1 MKKICIIYA
10 NCQNKLIAQY
20 LGRSQQFNQ
29 EYLIKRFPVHQ
40 LMEKGSTI
48 IPNRLLKQ
56 AKLFI
61 YQPVKDIHGDRST
74 KYILSKLSS
83 DCQCISFPPLYCTGY
98 FPQYCKNPVN
108 KVIKPNYPFGVFPHG
123 DTNIISLLEQ
133 GKSVAEITEILSDP
147 NFYTQ
152 EFLLANINETLNE
165 LARRES
171 QLSIKVT
178 SFIKAHYQNHY
189 LFYTQNHPS
198 DILGIYVANQILK
211 LLNMPPL
218 GDELSLFNPVR
229 GVLDNIQ
236 IPIYPSV
243 IKHLGLTFA
252 NQKNVYRNASFCT
265 NQITFERYISEYVDL
280 HLSDSESSIFYHFQG
295 IKFSKQNKLAKASA
309 VLKKA
314 ITIQPNN
321 AAYYGELGNVLQKQ
335 NNFTDAEDAYQKAI
349 ELSPNW
355 EYFYKLLGDV
365 LSKKEDFTGAILAY
379 KQAVALN
386 PENADFYCSLGDTFV
401 KQNNF
406 DAAEQAYQQAVVI
419 DPTKAYYY
427 QCLGNIFDK
436 RNNLNLAI
444 SNYKKAIEIHPNKA
458 YFYYL
463 LANAHLRQNN
473 FREAITACQKAIK
486 LNPKNPNFYCVLGN
500 IQLQK
505 GDFDDA
511 SKVYQQAIK
520 LDPNQMTQIFAN
532 LGNFIKEKTTT
543 EVTSYENVSAKLV
556 QANS

>member
-29 EYLIKRFPVHQ
+29 EYLIKRFPVHR
-40 LMEKGSTI
+40 LMEKGST

-61 YQPVKDIHGDRST
+61 YQPVKDIHGDRSA

-133 GKSVAEITEILSDP
+133 GKSVAEITEILSDS

-152 EFLLANINETLNE
+152 EFLLANLNETLNE
-165 LARRES
+165 LGRRES

-178 SFIKAHYQNHY
+178 NFIKAHYQHHY

-198 DILGIYVANQILK
+198 DILGIYVVNQILK
-211 LLNMPPL
+211 LLNMPSL
-218 GDELSLFNPVR
+218 GDEFSFAQTIR
-229 GVLDNIQ
+229 GVLDSIQ

-243 IKHLGLTFA
+243 IKHLKLTFIDK
-252 NQKNVYRNASFCT
+252 KNVYRNTSFCT
-265 NQITFERYISEYVDL
+265 NQITFKRYISEYIDL
-280 HLSDSESSIFYHFQG
+280 HLSDSRSAIFYHFQG
-295 IKFSKQNKLAKASA
+295 IKFVHKNKLTKAST

-314 ITIQPNN
+314 IAIHPNN
-321 AAYYGELGNVLQKQ
+321 AAYYGELGNILQKQ
-335 NNFTDAEDAYQKAI
+335 NNFTDAEYAYNKAI

-355 EYFYKLLGDV
+355 EYFYKSLGDI
-365 LSKKEDFTGAILAY
+365 LSKKKDFIGAILAY

-386 PENADFYCSLGDTFV
+386 PENADFYCSLGDTLV

-406 DAAEQAYQQAVVI
+406 EAAEKAYQKAVGI

-427 QCLGNIFDK
+427 QCLGKIFDK
-436 RNNLNLAI
+436 RNNLELAI
-444 SNYKKAIEIHPNKA
+444 ANYNKAIEIHPNKA

-463 LANAHLRQNN
+463 LANALLKQNN
-473 FREAITACQKAIK
+473 FSGAITACQKAIQI
-486 LNPKNPNFYCVLGN
+486 NSKNPNFHRVLGN
-500 IQLQK
+500 ILLQK
-505 GDFDDA
+505 GDVEGS
-511 SKVYQQAIK
+511 SKAYQQAIK
-520 LDPNQMTQIFAN
+520 LDPNQITEIFAQ
-532 LGNFIKEKTTT
+532 LGYAIKRNRATDLSSQEM
-543 EVTSYENVSAKLV
+543 VTSELIKASN
-556 QANS
+556 